1 MALGIIPWVIYSY
14 TSLRNIGRLKWYH
27 PIPLFLLLLSHN
39 FIGLIF
45 LFYLALDILFNNKR
59 KLSFVSLCFSLGMSA
74 FFVLPMFFERRLLA
88 STTNGFSFEYGEHFL
103 YLRQLITGNW
113 DFGYSVIGIGD
124 GISFELGVVQLLLT
138 LGGTIA
144 IGLAKKKMIQ
154 DLFLIVTLVASVF
167 MMTGRSQFVW
177 ELIPLLASIQFPW
190 RLLFIPAFL
199 TPVLGSHFFALI
211 KSRNKKNLLAL
222 VLIFASVY
230 TAFPIS
236 RSNGVISLDKTVELV
251 EEELESGTTTT
262 FRQEI
267 LPVWAAQEG
276 GLTSDQIYSQTKNVD
291 VYNLDSRSNS
301 LIFTVNNR
309 TSATA
314 LMTIARNYFPSWR
327 LINQD
332 TGVAY
337 YLKPGEGGEINFDV
351 NPGVHQLKLIVMST
365 EVERLSNLISV
376 FTLIALIISL
386 NADYLSRKT
395 QRFLK

>member
-1 MALGIIPWVIYSY
+1 
-14 TSLRNIGRLKWYH
+14 
-27 PIPLFLLLLSHN
+27 
-39 FIGLIF
+39 
-45 LFYLALDILFNNKR
+45 
-59 KLSFVSLCFSLGMSA
+59 
-74 FFVLPMFFERRLLA
+74 
-88 STTNGFSFEYGEHFL
+88 
-103 YLRQLITGNW
+103 
-113 DFGYSVIGIGD
+113 
-124 GISFELGVVQLLLT
+124 
-138 LGGTIA
+138 
-144 IGLAKKKMIQ
+144 
-154 DLFLIVTLVASVF
+154 

-222 VLIFASVY
+222 VFIFASVY

-376 FTLIALIISL
+376 FTLVTLIISL